1 MAEKKKEKQ
10 SFTTPK
16 GTLLF
21 ASIKEIDYGTEDY
34 PCKEGRFKVTLSLPK
49 KEAKVLLGKL
59 EAEIDNAKEAA
70 QEAFE
75 DLKPQTRKKLGEMR
89 FNDVAQEEYD
99 ADENP
104 TGNYR
109 FVFRTSAFYKTK
121 DGTEKKKTVPV
132 FDSLNQPVKL
142 PDEIGNGSIGR
153 IAFTVSPYFVEGTGV
168 GGLSLYL
175 NAIQLVDYQRPGERS
190 AEAYGFEVD
199 EEDGFVASQ
208 VEGDADDA
216 ANDDDDDA
224 VEEAPKRPAKAK
236 GKKAVKPSE
245 DEDEEDDDNGGDF

>member
-59 EAEIDNAKEAA
+59 EAEIDQAKDAA
-70 QEAFE
+70 QDAFE

-208 VEGDADDA
+208 VDEEDEAEED
-216 ANDDDDDA
+216 NDT
-224 VEEAPKRPAKAK
+224 EEASKRPAKGK
-236 GKKAVKPSE
+236 GKKAVKASE
-245 DEDEEDDDNGGDF
+245 DEDEEDEDNGGDF